1 MAVDRHLIFLMHRA
15 HRALTARANSV
26 VLAEL
31 GVSSA
36 QLGMLYHVAKHPGCT
51 MSDVADLL
59 DLNKSATSG
68 MIQRLERA
76 GLLRREPDP
85 RDGRASLLFLTDEGE
100 AKRVQSLAVVRRL
113 SSELMGAFTAAEAE
127 VIYRFLNLIV
137 DRYAND
143 EQEGREP

>member
-1 MAVDRHLIFLMHRA
+1 VAVDRRLIFLLHRA
-15 HRALTARANSV
+15 HRAVTARANAAAI
-26 VLAEL
+26 AEL

-59 DLNKSATSG
+59 DLNKSAASG
-68 MIQRLERA
+68 MVQRLERA

-85 RDGRASLLFLTDEGE
+85 RDGRASRLFVTDKGE
-100 AKRVQSLAVVRRL
+100 AKRVQSLALVRRL
-113 SSELMGAFTAAEAE
+113 TSELTGTFTAAEVE

-143 EQEGREP
+143 EPEGQ